1 MNGKAVKHQ
10 ELELVDPIEENKEGE
25 ESKVVG
31 IQETNLEKAFKKQN
45 IIHEITMNILHTE
58 SLMNLVLT
66 DMPMG
71 KRA

>member
-1 MNGKAVKHQ
+1 MNGKAVKHK
-10 ELELVDPIEENKEGE
+10 ELELVEPIEENKEGE

-58 SLMNLVLT
+58 SLMNFVLT
-66 DMPMG
+66 DMPLG